1 MNARS
6 VTCISGTQ
14 HLTCCKCKRL
24 VAISGFYASP
34 GGKPHSWCK
43 PCYRDWRTARRE
55 SEPYRTRV
63 PKVRE
68 RRPATP
74 AVQCV
79 AREQAEFLRLTA
91 ANTAMFTG
99 IPLLQGGLPA

>member
-43 PCYRDWRTARRE
+43 PCYRDWRTARRG
-55 SEPYRTRV
+55 SEPYRLRV

-68 RRPATP
+68 RRPAMP
-74 AVQCV
+74 SVQSF
-79 AREQAEFLRLTA
+79 AHEQAAFLRMPA
-91 ANTAMFTG
+91 ANAAAFAG
-99 IPLLQGGLPA
+99 IPLVRGGMPA